1 MVAFVFCG
9 CFRLIIDVSNITRIN
24 VYIDKY
30 IYIYIY
36 IRLIIDHLKSATGE
50 EFSIRQNS
58 SRLLIH
64 PKNLDHIELQNCGR
78 AVFFCFVVCVVSF
91 FEALTGIQ
99 KFLVVI

>member
-36 IRLIIDHLKSATGE
+36 
-50 EFSIRQNS
+50 
-58 SRLLIH
+58 
-64 PKNLDHIELQNCGR
+64 
-78 AVFFCFVVCVVSF
+78 
-91 FEALTGIQ
+91 
-99 KFLVVI
+99 